1 MDPRNYLRLWMQD
14 NNPEDILYLDNVDSE
29 DFPELPN
36 NVKYLHCNGPKLT
49 KLPDNL
55 PDSIYSMT
63 IQYTN
68 LEKLPN
74 KLPASLCCLTI
85 SHSKLPYITHIPSNT
100 IEYLKIEHNETQSI
114 TVEKF
119 PPSLIHLSCNF
130 NPLLTYITD
139 DMYNSNIEI
148 LGLSSNQ
155 LTKLPTRLPKHL
167 KKLWCHQNKIQ
178 YMPKNMPTTI
188 IKIECHENAFSDVM
202 NRDYKND
209 EPIKSYIKRWNKWHK
224 NNTIH

>member
-14 NNPEDILYLDNVDSE
+14 NNPEEILYLDNVDSE

-55 PDSIYSMT
+55 PDSISSMT
-63 IQYTN
+63 IEYAN

-74 KLPASLCCLTI
+74 KLPASLLSLTI
-85 SHSKLPYITHIPSNT
+85 YQSKLPCITHIPSNT
-100 IEYLKIEHNETQSI
+100 IEYLKIEQNDTRSI

-119 PPSLIHLSCNF
+119 PPSLLYLLCNF
-130 NPLLTYITD
+130 NPLTYITD
-139 DMYNSNIEI
+139 DMYKSNIEV
-148 LGLSSNQ
+148 LDLSCNQ

-167 KKLWCHQNKIQ
+167 KELWCHTNKIQ

-188 IKIECHENAFSDVM
+188 TRIECHTNAFSDVM

-209 EPIKSYIKRWNKWHK
+209 EAIKSYIKRWNKWHK
-224 NNTIH
+224 INNM